1 MGSVAKKWMQ
11 TELFDQAPFC
21 ICVVNRAYHVIEANP
36 QFTRTYGPWKGR
48 RCYSVYKRRRSRCER
63 CGVAESF
70 RDGRVRVREEE
81 GVDLEGRPRHYMVH
95 IIPLVAA
102 SGKIFSA
109 VEISTDITAM
119 KNLEQEKLK
128 AERLAAVGQ
137 TVAGLAHGIKN
148 IIMGL
153 DGGMYVMGSGIRRN
167 DHERIKQGWAMLE
180 ENVNRISHFAHE
192 FLGFARGSK
201 PHVSQ
206 VDANAVAAKVIDLF
220 ADKAGMAGIELRL
233 QPQAGLAAAPMDEA
247 GIHTC
252 LSNLISNALDACESS
267 DKPEPCVTLSTREKD
282 GVIIFQVADNAGGI
296 DSEMRQKVFTN
307 FFSTKATGKGTGL
320 GLLTTRRIVQD
331 HGGSVSFDSTE
342 NVGSVFRLEFPRS
355 RLPKPTAEEDAAKPG
370 ASEEARAVQD
380 RRDSHGA
387 ATGQVDSDRRGR
399 TRCADLPANRARGRG
414 LQGDHRQRRR

>member
-1 MGSVAKKWMQ
+1 MPSIVRKWMQ
-11 TELFDQAPFC
+11 TQLFEQAPFC
-21 ICVVNRAYHVIEANP
+21 ICVVNRAYHVIAANP

-63 CGVAESF
+63 CGVAETF
-70 RDGRVRVREEE
+70 RDGKVRVREEE

-102 SGKIFSA
+102 RGKISSA

-128 AERLAAVGQ
+128 SERLAVVGQ

-167 DHERIKQGWAMLE
+167 DDQRVKQGWAMLE

-206 VDANAVAAKVIDLF
+206 VDPNAVAAKVIELF
-220 ADKAGMAGIELRL
+220 AEKARMAHIELCL
-233 QPQAGLAAAPMDEA
+233 EPQAGLAPAPMDEA
-247 GIHTC
+247 GIHNC

-267 DKPEPCVTLSTREKD
+267 DKPEPRVTLSTQETD
-282 GVIIFQVADNAGGI
+282 GVISFQVADNAGGI
-296 DSEMRQKVFTN
+296 DTEMRQKVFTN
-307 FFSTKATGKGTGL
+307 FFSTKATGRGTGL

-342 NVGSVFRLEFPRS
+342 NVGSVFRLEFPRN
-355 RLPKPTAEEDAAKPG
+355 RLPRPGEEEKAARPG
-370 ASEEARAVQD
+370 APQGAPAIQD

-387 ATGQVDSDRRGR
+387 ATGQADSDCGGR
-399 TRCADLPANRARGRG
+399 TGCADLPANRTRGRG
-414 LQGDHRQRRR
+414 LQGDHRRRR